1 MLVRFSLVAM
11 IALVA
16 STAIAQETAMPHMAL
31 ACKEMDILIR
41 ANDMMLSNDYA
52 SFKAYLTNLMR
63 AGACKILDQ
72 GERVL
77 VEKKEGP
84 ALCLRLCARPAVLLG
99 YCLAVRAPMG
109 QSPSFFVQ
117 TVLEAHLTS

>member
-31 ACKEMDILIR
+31 ACKEMGILMR

-84 ALCLRLCARPAVLLG
+84 ALCLRLVRGQPCFWAAVL
-99 YCLAVRAPMG
+99 P
-109 QSPSFFVQ
+109 
-117 TVLEAHLTS
+117 